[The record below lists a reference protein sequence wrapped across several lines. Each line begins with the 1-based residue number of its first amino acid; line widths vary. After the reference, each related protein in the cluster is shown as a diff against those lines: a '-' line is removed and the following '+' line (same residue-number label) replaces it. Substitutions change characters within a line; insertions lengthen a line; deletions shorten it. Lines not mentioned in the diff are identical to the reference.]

1 MYWQRGNAPDCQTA
15 DQDDS
20 GWRSKET
27 IMHTRLFFGEI
38 QQGKYDEAWQILTDY
53 AQRVKQQKGCI
64 LQQVLRHGNEVVGI
78 TTWDNQEDL
87 AAYANGEIARELFRR
102 ITPLL
107 MGVPR
112 VQTFEVKMN
121 LCDPAAMQP
130 V

>member
-1 MYWQRGNAPDCQTA
+1 
-15 DQDDS
+15 
-20 GWRSKET
+20 
-27 IMHTRLFFGEI
+27 MHTRLFFGEI
-38 QQGKYDEAWQILTDY
+38 QQGKYDEAWHILTDY

-78 TTWDNQEDL
+78 TTWENPDDL
-87 AAYANGEIARELFRR
+87 ATYANGEIARDLFRR

-121 LCDPAAMQP
+121 LFDADAFKP
-130 V
+130 VQA

>member
-1 MYWQRGNAPDCQTA
+1 
-15 DQDDS
+15 
-20 GWRSKET
+20 
-27 IMHTRLFFGEI
+27 MHTRLFFGEI
-38 QQGKYDEAWQILTDY
+38 QQGKYDEAWQILSEF

-64 LQQVLRHGNEVVGI
+64 LQQVLRHGNEVIGI
-78 TTWDNQEDL
+78 TTWENQDEL

-121 LCDPAAMQP
+121 LCDAAAMKP

>member
-1 MYWQRGNAPDCQTA
+1 
-15 DQDDS
+15 
-20 GWRSKET
+20 
-27 IMHTRLFFGEI
+27 MHTRLFFGEI
-38 QQGKYDEAWQILTDY
+38 QQGKYDEAWQILTEF

-78 TTWDNQEDL
+78 TSWENPDEL

-121 LCDPAAMQP
+121 LCDAAAFKQI
-130 V
+130 

>member
-1 MYWQRGNAPDCQTA
+1 
-15 DQDDS
+15 
-20 GWRSKET
+20 
-27 IMHTRLFFGEI
+27 MHTRLFFGEI

-102 ITPLL
+102 IIPLL

>member
-1 MYWQRGNAPDCQTA
+1 
-15 DQDDS
+15 
-20 GWRSKET
+20 
-27 IMHTRLFFGEI
+27 MHTRLFFGEI
-38 QQGKYDEAWQILTDY
+38 QPGKYDQAWEILSDY

-78 TTWDNQEDL
+78 TTWDSPEEL
-87 AAYANGEIARELFRR
+87 ASYANGEIARELFRR

-121 LCDPAAMQP
+121 LCDAEAFKP